1 MQLHDSYV
9 FSLSMTVTSE
19 ATSPTELTVQL
30 DIGGTGS
37 VSNVVLTHFSTL
49 GKSVPYTLEMTS
61 GAFVTSTMLTNGAT
75 IYVKTDTGSVDVN
88 DVTLLIQRVHGGTDW

>member
-1 MQLHDSYV
+1 
-9 FSLSMTVTSE
+9 
-19 ATSPTELTVQL
+19 
-30 DIGGTGS
+30 
-37 VSNVVLTHFSTL
+37 
-49 GKSVPYTLEMTS
+49 MTS